1 MKRTLI
7 IMAVLLSLMLVSCG
21 GAGPST
27 TINVTLTD
35 FQFAP
40 NQFTV
45 PAGQEITLNVV
56 NTGAVVHNF
65 VIMKLG
71 TTAGDA
77 FDDDDE
83 ANVYWEEVDIQPGGD
98 INTTFTAPS
107 EPGEYQ
113 VVCRTE
119 GHIASGM
126 VGKLIVVAGE

>member
-1 MKRTLI
+1 MKRIPI
-7 IMAVLLSLMLVSCG
+7 ILSVLLSLAVASCSG
-21 GAGPST
+21 GGPTT
-27 TINVTLTD
+27 TINVTMTD
-35 FQFAP
+35 FQFTP

-65 VIMKLG
+65 VIMKFG
-71 TTAGDA
+71 TTAGDI

-83 ANVYWEEVDIQPGGD
+83 ANVYWQEVDIQPGGD
-98 INTTFTAPS
+98 ITTTFTAPT

-119 GHIASGM
+119 GHIVSGM
-126 VGKLIVVAGE
+126 TSKLTVVPSE